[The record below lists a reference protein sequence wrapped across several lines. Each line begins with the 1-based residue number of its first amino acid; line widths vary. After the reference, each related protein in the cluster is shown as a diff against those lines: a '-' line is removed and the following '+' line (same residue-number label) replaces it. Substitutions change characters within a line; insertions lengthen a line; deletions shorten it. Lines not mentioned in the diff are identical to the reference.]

1 MTGNLIDFFQIDVAR
16 DYGALE
22 DLLAML
28 KPDTVVHF
36 GEQRAAPYSMR
47 NVSAKC
53 FTVDNNIRVRTI

>member
-1 MTGNLIDFFQIDVAR
+1 MTGNQIDFFQIDVAR

-36 GEQRAAPYSMR
+36 CEQRAAQ
-47 NVSAKC
+47 
-53 FTVDNNIRVRTI
+53 